1 MKKSTDFLQDA
12 IDVQDEIGGY
22 GTIHKTVTGLKFDDG
37 KPLMGLIPP
46 IAELEMARVLTFG
59 ASKYGRENWRHVDG
73 ASDRYLDAMM
83 RHINSYR
90 QGEQNDPESGISHLA
105 HVMCC
110 AAFLIEASISQSK
123 KNNAGKQS

>member
-1 MKKSTDFLQDA
+1 MKKSTDLPKDS
-12 IDVQDEIGGY
+12 IGGHYEIGEY
-22 GTIHKTVTGLKFDDG
+22 GTLHKTVIGLKFDDG

-46 IAELEMARVLTFG
+46 IAELEMAKVLTFG
-59 ASKYGRENWRHVDG
+59 ASKYGRENWRHVDS

-90 QGEQNDPESGISHLA
+90 QGEQNDPESGMSHLA

-110 AAFLIEASISQSK
+110 AAFLIEASISQSQ
-123 KNNAGKQS
+123 KNNVVKRS